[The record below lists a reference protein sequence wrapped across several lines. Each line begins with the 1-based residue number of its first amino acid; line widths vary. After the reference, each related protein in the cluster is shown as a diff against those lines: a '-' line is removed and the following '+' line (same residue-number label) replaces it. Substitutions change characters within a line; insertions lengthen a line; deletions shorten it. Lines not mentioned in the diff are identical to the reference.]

1 MGAERVA
8 GTPTDAVAAGDV
20 SRATLFQG
28 AAFTGI
34 AMAAHNFVEAIA
46 IYFGAHQD
54 SSFGVSMA
62 AAVAAHNIPEGLCV
76 AMPILRGSGSPWWAF
91 FWAFVCG
98 LAEPLGAALAWSAFG
113 DSLDPAT
120 SGIVFGIS
128 GGMMLHVAALRLLPD
143 ALKLDPANLYASHFF
158 FAGMCLMAMTSVL
171 HSHSDS
177 HMDSTADSETHS
189 TQMHSH

>member
-1 MGAERVA
+1 MG
-8 GTPTDAVAAGDV
+8 VAAGDV

-34 AMAAHNFVEAIA
+34 AMAAHNFPEAIA
-46 IYFGAHQD
+46 IFFGAHQD

-76 AMPILRGSGSPWWAF
+76 AMPILRGSGSP

-120 SGIVFGIS
+120 SGIV
-128 GGMMLHVAALRLLPD
+128 
-143 ALKLDPANLYASHFF
+143 
-158 FAGMCLMAMTSVL
+158 
-171 HSHSDS
+171 
-177 HMDSTADSETHS
+177 
-189 TQMHSH
+189 